1 MTSNNIIT
9 LARNKLLETTTEILK
24 DDVLYI
30 YANLSQEDIAKKTFT
45 NDKITSATV
54 TFTSGVGTLPTDF
67 GTLYG
72 DAFDTAN
79 NFYPEMT
86 IEDFKK
92 EIQERG
98 VTIEAGTIKVLP
110 STTTSLTIKY
120 WPTFADMTS
129 AVNPSINS
137 YFHEMIVYGIL
148 YRAFEDLQD
157 WELSKFFRE
166 KYDVELQ
173 QKIETLSNYEE
184 NNTRSSEFFS
194 QQNLLDN
201 QSYF

>member
-9 LARNKLLETTTEILK
+9 LARNKLLEATTEILK

-45 NDKITSATV
+45 NDKIKSATV
-54 TFTSGVGTLPTDF
+54 TFTSGVGSLPTDF

-92 EIQERG
+92 ETLSYG

-110 STTTSLTIKY
+110 NTVASLTIKY

-129 AVNPSINS
+129 AVNPSIPT
-137 YFHEMIVYGIL
+137 YFHECIVYGIL

-166 KYDVELQ
+166 KYESELK
-173 QKIETLSNYEE
+173 QKIETMSNYEE
-184 NNTRSSEFFS
+184 NNVRSSQMFS
-194 QQNLLDN
+194 AQNLLDN
-201 QSYF
+201 TSYL

>member
-1 MTSNNIIT
+1 MKSNQIIT
-9 LARNKLLETTTEILK
+9 LARNKLLETTTELVK
-24 DDVLYI
+24 DETLYI
-30 YANLSQEDIAKKTFT
+30 YANLAQEDIAKKTFT
-45 NDKITSATV
+45 NDKIKSATV

-72 DAFDTAN
+72 DAFDSAN

-92 EIQERG
+92 KTLHYG
-98 VTIEAGTIKVLP
+98 VTIEEGTIKVLP
-110 STTTSLTIKY
+110 DTVASLTIKY

-129 AVNPSINS
+129 AVNPTIPT
-137 YFHEMIVYGIL
+137 YFHELIVYGIL

-166 KYDVELQ
+166 KYESELK
-173 QKIETLSNYEE
+173 QKIETMSNYEE
-184 NNTRSSEFFS
+184 NNVRSSQMFS
-194 QQNLLDN
+194 AQNLLDN
-201 QSYF
+201 TSYL

>member
-1 MTSNNIIT
+1 MTSNNIIL
-9 LARNKLLETTTEILK
+9 LARNKLLESTTEILK

-45 NDKITSATV
+45 NDKIKSATV

-92 EIQERG
+92 ETLSYG
-98 VTIEAGTIKVLP
+98 VTIEGGTIKVLP
-110 STTTSLTIKY
+110 NTVASLTIKY

-129 AVNPSINS
+129 AVNPTIPT
-137 YFHEMIVYGIL
+137 YFHECIVYGIL

-166 KYDVELQ
+166 KYNSELKE
-173 QKIETLSNYEE
+173 KIETMSNYEE
-184 NNTRSSEFFS
+184 ANVRSSQMFS
-194 QQNLLDN
+194 AQNLLGN
-201 QSYF
+201 EYF

>member
-45 NDKITSATV
+45 NDKIKSATV
-54 TFTSGVGTLPTDF
+54 AFSSGVGSLPTDF

-92 EIQERG
+92 ETLSYG

-110 STTTSLTIKY
+110 NTVASLTIKY

-129 AVNPSINS
+129 AVNPSIPT
-137 YFHEMIVYGIL
+137 YFHECIVYGIL

-166 KYDVELQ
+166 KYESELK
-173 QKIETLSNYEE
+173 QKIETMSNYEE
-184 NNTRSSEFFS
+184 NNVRSSQMFS
-194 QQNLLDN
+194 AQNLLDN
-201 QSYF
+201 TSYL

>member
-45 NDKITSATV
+45 NDKIKSATV
-54 TFTSGVGTLPTDF
+54 AFSSGVGSLPTDF

-92 EIQERG
+92 ETLNYG

-110 STTTSLTIKY
+110 NTVASLTIKY

-129 AVNPSINS
+129 AVNPSIPT
-137 YFHEMIVYGIL
+137 YFHECIVYGIL

-166 KYDVELQ
+166 KYESELK
-173 QKIETLSNYEE
+173 QKIETMSNYEE
-184 NNTRSSEFFS
+184 NNVRSSQMFS
-194 QQNLLDN
+194 AQNLLDN
-201 QSYF
+201 TSYL